1 MKLTTGFSFRLPW
14 LAAMAM
20 FMQSL
25 DTTILNTAL
34 PVMAKDLNHSPLQM
48 QAVVISYAL
57 TLALLIPLS
66 GWFSDRYGTKR
77 VFMLAVF
84 LFTAGS
90 LYCALSP
97 SFRLLVGSRI
107 LQAIGGSMMVPV
119 ARLALIYAFP
129 KDRLLAVINFI
140 TVPGLVGL
148 LIGPLLG
155 GWLVDVASWHWIFL
169 INLPVGIAGIWMAYK
184 VMLNY
189 KRATKKLD
197 VLGFILFST
206 ALISLS
212 FFLEAGSA
220 FSLSFPWSLVILA
233 AALFFGTTY
242 VFYSKRIDNPVVD
255 LRLLKIRTLRVG
267 LEGNLVTRLAIGSMP
282 FLLPQM
288 LQLAFLHTPTQ
299 SGMIMMVSALSTICA
314 KSLVVPLVRKL
325 GYKKILISN
334 TAFLGIVVA
343 LFALPDKTTPLL
355 LLAPVLAIYGCFNS
369 IQMTTMN
376 TISLADL
383 TDEVASRGNSMVQIM
398 QQLSTSFGV
407 SVGALLLRGMESA
420 TWLTH
425 NNLALSF
432 KYTFLVLGMMTFVSA
447 LVFTQLKKEDG
458 DTMSGRQNKQSQK
471 DSQTG
476 FSPPS

>member
-1 MKLTTGFSFRLPW
+1 MEIDKALSPKLPW
-14 LAAMAM
+14 LAAIAM

-34 PVMAKDLNHSPLQM
+34 PVMAKELDQSPLEM

-57 TLALLIPLS
+57 ILALLIPLS
-66 GWFSDRYGTKR
+66 GWFSDKYGTR
-77 VFMLAVF
+77 RIFILAVF

-90 LYCALSP
+90 LCCALST
-97 SFRLLVGSRI
+97 SYLLLVLSRI

-119 ARLALIYAFP
+119 ARLALIYAYP
-129 KDRLLAVINFI
+129 KDKLLPVINFI

-169 INLPVGIAGIWMAYK
+169 INLPVGVAGILMAYQ
-184 VMLNY
+184 VMPNF
-189 KRATKKLD
+189 KRVTKKLD
-197 VLGFILFST
+197 ILGFILFST

-212 FFLEAGSA
+212 FFLEAQGA
-220 FSLSFPWSLVILA
+220 FSIRFPWSLCILA
-233 AALFFGTTY
+233 IALIFGTSY
-242 VFYSKRIDNPVVD
+242 VLYSKRIDNPVVD

-299 SGMIMMVSALSTICA
+299 SGMIMMVSAISTIFA
-314 KSLVVPLVRKL
+314 KSLVVPLVRKS
-325 GYKKILISN
+325 GYKKILILN
-334 TAFLGIVVA
+334 TGLLGVVVS

-355 LLAPVLAIYGCFNS
+355 LLTPILVVYGCINS
-369 IQMTTMN
+369 IQMTSMN

-383 TDEVASRGNSMVQIM
+383 TDEVASRGNSMVQIT

-407 SVGALLLRGMESA
+407 SIGAMLLRGMESV
-420 TWLTH
+420 TWLTKG
-425 NNLALSF
+425 NLEVSF
-432 KYTFLVLGMMTFVSA
+432 KYTFILLGIMTVCST

-458 DTMSGRQNKQSQK
+458 DAMSGHKK
-471 DSQTG
+471 G
-476 FSPPS
+476 

>member
-1 MKLTTGFSFRLPW
+1 MELNKNPSPALPW

-34 PVMAKDLNHSPLQM
+34 PAMAKDLAQSPLGM
-48 QAVVISYAL
+48 QAVVVSYAL

-66 GWFSDRYGTKR
+66 GWFSDKYGTKR
-77 VFMLAVF
+77 IFMIAVF

-90 LYCALSP
+90 LCCALSGTYI
-97 SFRLLVGSRI
+97 LLVCSRV

-119 ARLALIYAFP
+119 ARLALIYAYP
-129 KDRLLAVINFI
+129 KDQLLPVINFI
-140 TVPGLVGL
+140 TIPGLAGL
-148 LIGPLLG
+148 LLGPLLG

-169 INLPVGIAGIWMAYK
+169 INIPVGIAGILLAWKIMPDFQ
-184 VMLNY
+184 
-189 KRATKKLD
+189 RETKKLD
-197 VLGFILFST
+197 IPGFILFSI
-206 ALISLS
+206 AILSLS
-212 FFLEAGSA
+212 FFLEARGS
-220 FSLSFPWSLVILA
+220 FSIPFPWSLIILA
-233 AALFFGTTY
+233 VAVVVGISY

-255 LRLLKIRTLRVG
+255 LNLFKIRTLRVG
-267 LEGNLVTRLAIGSMP
+267 LEGNLFTRLAIGSMP

-299 SGMIMMVSALSTICA
+299 SGMIMMVSAISTIFA

-325 GYKKILISN
+325 GYKKILIIN
-334 TAFLGIVVA
+334 TGLLGIVVS

-355 LLAPVLAIYGCFNS
+355 LLVPVLVVYGAVNS

-383 TDEVASRGNSMVQIM
+383 TNEVASRGNSMVQIT

-407 SVGALLLRGMESA
+407 SVGAMLLRTVESSD
-420 TWLTH
+420 WLTGGD
-425 NNLALSF
+425 LERSF
-432 KYTFLVLGMMTFVSA
+432 KYTFLILGIMTVFST

-458 DTMSGRQNKQSQK
+458 NNMSGHKL
-471 DSQTG
+471 
-476 FSPPS
+476 

>member
-1 MKLTTGFSFRLPW
+1 MEIDKALSPKLPW
-14 LAAMAM
+14 LAAIAM

-34 PVMAKDLNHSPLQM
+34 PVMAKELDQSPLEM

-66 GWFSDRYGTKR
+66 GWFSDKYGTR
-77 VFMLAVF
+77 RIFILAVF

-90 LYCALSP
+90 LCCALST
-97 SFRLLVGSRI
+97 SYLLLVLSRI

-119 ARLALIYAFP
+119 ARLALIYAYP
-129 KDRLLAVINFI
+129 KDKLLPVINFI

-169 INLPVGIAGIWMAYK
+169 INLPVGVAGILMAYQ
-184 VMLNY
+184 VMPNF
-189 KRATKKLD
+189 KRVTKKLD
-197 VLGFILFST
+197 ILGFILFST

-212 FFLEAGSA
+212 FFLEARGA
-220 FSLSFPWSLVILA
+220 FSIRFPWSLCILA
-233 AALFFGTTY
+233 IALIFGTSY
-242 VFYSKRIDNPVVD
+242 VLYSKRIDNPVVD

-299 SGMIMMVSALSTICA
+299 SGMIMMVSAISTIFA
-314 KSLVVPLVRKL
+314 KSLVVPLVRKS
-325 GYKKILISN
+325 GYKKILILN
-334 TAFLGIVVA
+334 TGLLGVVVS
-343 LFALPDKTTPLL
+343 LFALPDKTIPLL
-355 LLAPVLAIYGCFNS
+355 LLTPILVVYGCINS
-369 IQMTTMN
+369 IQMTSMN

-383 TDEVASRGNSMVQIM
+383 TDEVASRGNSMVQIT

-407 SVGALLLRGMESA
+407 SIGAMLLRGMESA
-420 TWLTH
+420 TWLTKG
-425 NNLALSF
+425 NLEVSF
-432 KYTFLVLGMMTFVSA
+432 KYTFILLGIMTVCST

-458 DTMSGRQNKQSQK
+458 DAMSGHKK
-471 DSQTG
+471 G
-476 FSPPS
+476 